1 MEDWS
6 RPCHLNTVGQSVLEM
21 MEHFKTIHLLAE
33 ALVSL
38 KHLQVVDH
46 LNLDGLG
53 GPPSGVDGRHSV
65 LAVRLMADLRD
76 VQVGAKLICQD
87 ILKHIGAIFLPEDLG
102 LWFTRDLKILNHF

>member
-1 MEDWS
+1 MSVSEV
-6 RPCHLNTVGQSVLEM
+6 TVNSY
-21 MEHFKTIHLLAE
+21 LLVK
-33 ALVSL
+33 ALVGL
-38 KHLQVVDH
+38 EHLDVLNH
-46 LNLDGLG
+46 LHLDGLG

-76 VQVGAKLICQD
+76 VEVGAKLICQD